1 MHQTRSPVFWQ
12 HVGLDFN
19 SYIAI
24 YIYIYDG
31 EKTTTLRRKHR
42 TTLELFGTC
51 GIDIDDSMHDI
62 YIYLQYQLM
71 QRKESYQTFLEQFCT
86 HQLFVL
92 DPVTSFSP
100 RSDFQKKE
108 FLANSMG
115 KLPVDFKPWPPE
127 NASDSSLAAPLSFP
141 NITGVSWWNP
151 IIEWSFFKQ
160 KILSPCHQNFF
171 CSLPFAVHQ
180 TEMEGTVPFKGATL
194 NTVWNCQPLVSLGVG
209 KYRWY
214 LWHQCPPIVGGQFPQ
229 GFKDS

>member
-12 HVGLDFN
+12 HVGLDN
-19 SYIAI
+19 SC
-24 YIYIYDG
+24 IYIYDG
-31 EKTTTLRRKHR
+31 EKATTTTLRRRKHR
-42 TTLELFGTC
+42 TALELFGTC

-209 KYRWY
+209 KHRWY